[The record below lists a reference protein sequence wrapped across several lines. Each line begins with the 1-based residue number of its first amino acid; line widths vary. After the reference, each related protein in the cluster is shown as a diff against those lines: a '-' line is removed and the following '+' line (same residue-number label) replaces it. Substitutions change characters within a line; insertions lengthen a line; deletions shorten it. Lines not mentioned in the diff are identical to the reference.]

1 MVYPIEIHAPIRNSV
16 LAVLP
21 STAVGREAVVR
32 AACAEGDNR
41 EVVFAYR
48 GQPPRPQSLRLF
60 ETYDPYFQDEAAKQA
75 FGEAELVAREKGVKR
90 EYVYLSK
97 APDAVFQFWQILR
110 PQDTI
115 IVDEDSQIAHAL
127 APDMVRH
134 SPGPGGQVTHLI
146 KRWQTPSAVG
156 S

>member
-1 MVYPIEIHAPIRNSV
+1 
-16 LAVLP
+16 
-21 STAVGREAVVR
+21 VR
-32 AACAEGDNR
+32 AACAEGENR

-48 GQPPRPQSLRLF
+48 GQPPRTQTLRLF
-60 ETYDPYFQDEAAKQA
+60 ETYDPYFEDEAAKQA
-75 FGEAELVAREKGVKR
+75 FGDAELVAREKGVKR

-97 APDAVFQFWQILR
+97 APDDVFQFWQILR

-156 S
+156 